1 MDATGTHRQLVPV
14 RISDVRI
21 TEPFTDHAVV
31 DLARMDAS
39 QATAKLLW
47 ALDRP
52 VQPFGGAAAQ
62 AEEPRF
68 PGKVPSIW
76 NVPPRNA
83 DFTGRAATLE
93 RLRDKL
99 AGGGVTVVVAQ
110 ALYGLGGVGKTQ
122 LALEYAH
129 RFMADYDLVWWVP
142 SERSEE
148 ISVALA
154 ELARRLDLKVGD
166 NVAEAAE
173 AALEELRRDTTP
185 HWLLIFDNADDPKQL
200 EPYMPTGS
208 GHVIITSR
216 YQAWAH
222 SAEPL
227 EVDVFTD
234 DESVAHLLRHVP
246 ELDLA
251 DARKVADA
259 LGHLP
264 LAVEQ
269 ASAWLE
275 QTGMSANAYVTELTT
290 QATRIL
296 AVNQPSDYPA
306 PVVATWNLSFD
317 RLKERSP
324 AAVRLLQLL
333 AFFSPGPI
341 SIDLLYCDEL
351 NAFLLPLDETLSEQL
366 DAPPG
371 DQGYQPVR
379 ARQGGPGQ

>member
-1 MDATGTHRQLVPV
+1 MLSSAYIHSPEARSVWKALSAVDATGTHRQLVPV

-129 RFMADYDLVWWVP
+129 RFMADYDLVRWVP

-154 ELARRLDLKVGD
+154 DLARRL
-166 NVAEAAE
+166 
-173 AALEELRRDTTP
+173 
-185 HWLLIFDNADDPKQL
+185 
-200 EPYMPTGS
+200 
-208 GHVIITSR
+208 
-216 YQAWAH
+216 
-222 SAEPL
+222 
-227 EVDVFTD
+227 
-234 DESVAHLLRHVP
+234 
-246 ELDLA
+246 
-251 DARKVADA
+251 
-259 LGHLP
+259 
-264 LAVEQ
+264 
-269 ASAWLE
+269 
-275 QTGMSANAYVTELTT
+275 
-290 QATRIL
+290 
-296 AVNQPSDYPA
+296 
-306 PVVATWNLSFD
+306 
-317 RLKERSP
+317 
-324 AAVRLLQLL
+324 
-333 AFFSPGPI
+333 GP
-341 SIDLLYCDEL
+341 
-351 NAFLLPLDETLSEQL
+351 
-366 DAPPG
+366 
-371 DQGYQPVR
+371 QGR
-379 ARQGGPGQ
+379 